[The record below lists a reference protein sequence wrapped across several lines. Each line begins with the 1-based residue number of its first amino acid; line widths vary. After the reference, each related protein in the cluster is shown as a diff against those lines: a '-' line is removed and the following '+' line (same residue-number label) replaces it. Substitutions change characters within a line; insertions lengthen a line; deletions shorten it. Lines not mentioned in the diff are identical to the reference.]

1 LNRANDWH
9 VRLAVDEE
17 DNKREG
23 TTIPVPLSQLCRF
36 SSTLEHTMIELEGLT
51 KTYADGTPALA
62 GVSLRLDRGM
72 VGLLG
77 PNGAGKTTFLSI
89 LVLAL
94 EPSAG
99 RRVYDGLDA
108 ARARARPAIRRLIG
122 FLPQDYRPLAG
133 LTGREY
139 LLHCARLRRV
149 PLGGRALRERTD
161 ELLRAVG
168 LADAAG
174 RTAVEYSGGMQRRL
188 GIAQALIHSP
198 RLLVVDEPTAGLDPE
213 ERIRFR
219 SLIGEV
225 AEHTAV
231 LLSTHIVEDVEA
243 TCPRLAVI
251 GKGRLLFDG
260 TPTELLR
267 GAAGKLWRLPAGEP
281 LPAGAV
287 EVTWRAD
294 RRGAVERVVWSEAP
308 VPGALERPA
317 GLEEAYGAFLALSG
331 VAAPASPGPGAEEAA
346 A

>member
-1 LNRANDWH
+1 
-9 VRLAVDEE
+9 
-17 DNKREG
+17 
-23 TTIPVPLSQLCRF
+23 
-36 SSTLEHTMIELEGLT
+36 MIELEGLV
-51 KTYADGTPALA
+51 KTYADGTRALQ
-62 GVSLRLDRGM
+62 GVSLALDKGM
-72 VGLLG
+72 FGLLG

-108 ARARARPAIRRLIG
+108 ARPALRGTIRSRIG
-122 FLPQDYRPLAG
+122 FLPQDYRPIPYLSG
-133 LTGREY
+133 EEY
-139 LLHCARLRRV
+139 LLHCARLRRL
-149 PLGGRALRERTD
+149 PLGRSALRGLVR
-161 ELLRAVG
+161 ELLLAVG
-168 LADAAG
+168 LADAARRPAG
-174 RTAVEYSGGMQRRL
+174 TYSGGMQRRL

-225 AEHTAV
+225 AERTAV

-251 GKGRLLFDG
+251 AQGRLLFDG

-267 GAAGKLWRLPAGEP
+267 GAAGRLWRLPAAAPMPPEA
-281 LPAGAV
+281 L

-294 RRGAVERVVWSEAP
+294 RQGDVERIVYSETP
-308 VPGALERPA
+308 VPGAQPREV
-317 GLEEAYGAFLALSG
+317 GLEEAYAAFLSVRKALPRED
-331 VAAPASPGPGAEEAA
+331 AA
-346 A
+346 

>member
-1 LNRANDWH
+1 
-9 VRLAVDEE
+9 
-17 DNKREG
+17 
-23 TTIPVPLSQLCRF
+23 
-36 SSTLEHTMIELEGLT
+36 MIELEGLA
-51 KTYADGTPALA
+51 KTYADGTQALR
-62 GVSLRLDRGM
+62 GIDLRLDRGM

-108 ARARARPAIRRLIG
+108 GRARLRPAIRRMIG
-122 FLPQDYRPLAG
+122 YLPQDYRPLVG
-133 LTGREY
+133 LTGWEY

-149 PLGGRALRERTD
+149 PLRERALKERAR
-161 ELLRAVG
+161 ELLQAVG
-168 LADAAG
+168 LSEAAG
-174 RTAVEYSGGMQRRL
+174 RMAVEYSGGMQRRL
-188 GIAQALIHSP
+188 GVAQAIIHSP

-219 SLIGEV
+219 SLISEV

-251 GKGRLLFDG
+251 GAGKLLFDG
-260 TPTELLR
+260 TPTDLLR
-267 GAAGKLWRLPAGEP
+267 AAAGRLWRVPAGEP
-281 LPAGAV
+281 VPAGAV
-287 EVTWRAD
+287 EVTYRAD
-294 RRGAVERVVWSEAP
+294 RSGAVERVVWSETP
-308 VPGALERPA
+308 IPGALPRPA
-317 GLEEAYGAFLALSG
+317 GLEEAYGAFLALRG
-331 VAAPASPGPGAEEAA
+331 VVSAPAEKEKEKEAA